1 MDQEIKPSC
10 QIKRLSKPIIY
21 TCIYCKMMSYT
32 YDPEL
37 PLYKQG
43 YCSDECKINH
53 AKGIV
58 FSTLYLSK
66 LQDIYCEVQAY

>member
-1 MDQEIKPSC
+1 M
-10 QIKRLSKPIIY
+10 LSH
-21 TCIYCKMMSYT
+21 T

-53 AKGIV
+53 AKGVV
-58 FSTLYLSK
+58 FSTLYFSK
-66 LQDIYCEVQAY
+66 LQDIYQHITEREEKRKNEN